1 MRASRR
7 PFPTT
12 APRRL
17 LPSPSS
23 GSAPRRVSAL
33 AVLLV
38 GLLAVASCTSG
49 GPGAPGADGPPPTAL
64 EASAR
69 ALDLEEGWT
78 WEQQPGPMELGVT
91 HTQNSLDDTEP
102 AAARQRGADIL
113 SSIGPEYQNHHL
125 MGFGTLNPEP
135 APGQF
140 EWGSLDR
147 RMELTQE
154 TGGKAMLTLCC
165 GPDWMKGGPPGVT
178 SWDKIERQI
187 LPEHFDDYANLAKEA
202 VQRYPQVD
210 RVLVWNELKGF
221 YHQEENR
228 WDYEGYTELYNK
240 VYEAV
245 KSVRPDIQVGGP
257 YVVMSSL
264 PPDSPD
270 ASPIRGPWGALD
282 QRPLDVIEYWLANNV
297 GADFIVVD
305 GATTN
310 RGQQDAISPVDVGA
324 DKFAVIDRWIQERTQ
339 LPIWWGEF
347 YANVPA
353 DAEAGYGTPASAVS
367 TLAVLQAMARSGT
380 QGALLWGPEGSD
392 DLEYSSLW
400 SPATEENG
408 GQPTPLTDAWRWLVP
423 KLREGTVELGRAQNS
438 TLGAF
443 RAEDGA
449 VLLVNF
455 AADPVPVPGQEDIP
469 GWAIVPMQSTA

>member
-1 MRASRR
+1 M
-7 PFPTT
+7 
-12 APRRL
+12 
-17 LPSPSS
+17 
-23 GSAPRRVSAL
+23 SASAL
-33 AVLLV
+33 LLA
-38 GLLAVASCTSG
+38 GLLALASCTSG
-49 GPGAPGADGPPPTAL
+49 PGGPGTDPAPASGL

-69 ALDLEEGWT
+69 AVDLEQGWT

-102 AAARQRGADIL
+102 AAARQRGTDIL
-113 SSIGPEYQNHHL
+113 AGLGNEYQNHHL

-135 APGQF
+135 VPDQY

-147 RMELTQE
+147 RMQLTEE

-165 GPDWMKGGPPGVT
+165 APDWMKGGPPGVT
-178 SWDKIERQI
+178 AWDKLERQV
-187 LPEHFDDYANLAKEA
+187 LPEFFDDYAELAKEA

-221 YHQEENR
+221 YHEEENR

-245 KSVRPDIQVGGP
+245 KSVRPDVQVGGP
-257 YVVMSSL
+257 YVVMSSVA
-264 PPDSPD
+264 PDSPD

-282 QRPLDVIEYWLANNV
+282 QRPLDVLDYWLANNV
-297 GADFIVVD
+297 GADFMVVD

-324 DKFAVIDRWIQERTQ
+324 DKFAVINRWIQERTQ
-339 LPIWWGEF
+339 LPIWWAEF

-353 DAEAGYGTPASAVS
+353 DAQAGYGTPASAVS

-380 QGALLWGPEGSD
+380 QGALLWGPEGSE

-400 SPATEENG
+400 SPATEEDG

-423 KLREGTVELGRAQNS
+423 KLREGDVELGRAQGS
-438 TLGAF
+438 SLAAF
-443 RAEDGA
+443 RSADGA
-449 VLLVNF
+449 VLMMNLS
-455 AADPVPVPGQEDIP
+455 ADPVPVPGQEDIP
-469 GWAIVPMQSTA
+469 GWAIVPMESTT